1 MSRARLSPW
10 LGLLLLAG
18 PVLGGEAIVEVQFHG
33 NYSISDEEMA
43 RLAGISPGNPVKD
56 VSPEEIKQRLLRT
69 RRFEW
74 VQVNKRYRSLSHPE
88 QVVLVIVVKEKPPLR
103 TKFMFMPILTGSDD
117 YGLTYGGRVTAI
129 NILGVGER
137 ISFPAT
143 WGGIRRVA
151 VESQFDLENP
161 ILSAA
166 FAGTGI
172 SRKENPHFKIGDLRR
187 EVWAGA
193 TRRFKRLDI
202 DFNTGWT
209 GVDFGPQEQN
219 FISYGTSLVLDTRQ
233 NMNLPRNAFYTGFG
247 WERMRILNGGPQFNR
262 YKIDLR
268 GYRGLFGQ
276 AILAGQV
283 VYHVSDGRLP
293 DYQRPFLGGS
303 ATLRGEEPGK
313 FIGDNI
319 VFSSVELRLP
329 LNSKLA
335 VYQTGVAFFL
345 DSGAVYNH
353 GQSFGSAD
361 VKHGAGLGFFFFVAG
376 FGIKVD
382 FAHNLRDNFRVH
394 FSTGFRF

>member
-1 MSRARLSPW
+1 MKLARLSFW
-10 LGLLLLAG
+10 LGLLMLAG
-18 PVLGGEAIVEVQFHG
+18 PALCREAIIEVQFHG

-43 RLAGISPGNPVKD
+43 RLAGVSPGNPVSD
-56 VSPEEIKQRLLRT
+56 ASPEEIKQRLLRT

-74 VQVNKRYRSLSHPE
+74 VQVNKRYRSLSNPE

-103 TKFMFMPILTGSDD
+103 TKFMFLPILTGSDD
-117 YGLTYGGRVTAI
+117 YGLTYGGRVTAV
-129 NILGVGER
+129 NLLGARER

-166 FAGTGI
+166 FAGTGV

-193 TRRFKRLDI
+193 TRRFRQVQI

-209 GVDFGPQEQN
+209 GVDFGPLEQD
-219 FISYGTSLVLDTRQ
+219 FISYGTAVALDTRQ
-233 NMNLPRNAFYTGFG
+233 DVNLPRNAFYTGLG
-247 WERMRILNGGPQFNR
+247 WERMQILNGGPHFNR
-262 YKIDLR
+262 YKLDLR

-276 AILAGQV
+276 AVLAGQV

-319 VFSSVELRLP
+319 VITSVELRLP
-329 LNSKLA
+329 LTSKLA
-335 VYQTGVAFFL
+335 VYHAGMDFFL

-361 VKHGAGLGFFFFVAG
+361 VKHGAGFGFFFLVAG